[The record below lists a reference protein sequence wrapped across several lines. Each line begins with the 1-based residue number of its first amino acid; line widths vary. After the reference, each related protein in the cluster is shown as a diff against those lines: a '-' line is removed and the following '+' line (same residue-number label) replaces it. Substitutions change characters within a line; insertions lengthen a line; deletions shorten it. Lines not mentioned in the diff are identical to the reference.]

1 VNPEII
7 KNTASNIL
15 IVDDLPANLKV
26 LGAILE
32 TEGYNVRPVPNGRL
46 ALQVADREKPDLIL
60 LDVMMPGM
68 DGFEVC
74 RQLKENIKLSDIPVI
89 FISAL
94 NETNDVVQA
103 LSSGGVDYIT
113 KPFQSEEVLARV
125 KTHLNTY
132 RQRKEIEEQAR
143 ELKKLNSERD
153 KIYSIIAH
161 DLRSPFNSFL
171 GLTQIL
177 TDDLL
182 HLQTE
187 DIQDIAANMRTSA
200 TNLYRLLENLLDWT
214 RIKQGLIHFNPEV
227 LKLQTVVS
235 SSLVM
240 VKEQSEN
247 KNIEVSLIIPPGLQ
261 VFTDKNTL
269 QSVIRNLVSNA
280 VKFTPRDGKVIVTAK
295 ETGNKMVEISVKDS
309 GIGMSRTLINDLFRT
324 GVSTSRTGTEGE
336 ASTGLGLIICKDLLG
351 KQGSELWVESE
362 EGKGSTFYF
371 TLPYE
376 K

>member
-1 VNPEII
+1 
-7 KNTASNIL
+7 
-15 IVDDLPANLKV
+15 
-26 LGAILE
+26 
-32 TEGYNVRPVPNGRL
+32 
-46 ALQVADREKPDLIL
+46 
-60 LDVMMPGM
+60 
-68 DGFEVC
+68 
-74 RQLKENIKLSDIPVI
+74 
-89 FISAL
+89 
-94 NETNDVVQA
+94 
-103 LSSGGVDYIT
+103 
-113 KPFQSEEVLARV
+113 
-125 KTHLNTY
+125 
-132 RQRKEIEEQAR
+132 
-143 ELKKLNSERD
+143 
-153 KIYSIIAH
+153 
-161 DLRSPFNSFL
+161 
-171 GLTQIL
+171 
-177 TDDLL
+177 
-182 HLQTE
+182 LQTE

>member
-1 VNPEII
+1 MNPEII